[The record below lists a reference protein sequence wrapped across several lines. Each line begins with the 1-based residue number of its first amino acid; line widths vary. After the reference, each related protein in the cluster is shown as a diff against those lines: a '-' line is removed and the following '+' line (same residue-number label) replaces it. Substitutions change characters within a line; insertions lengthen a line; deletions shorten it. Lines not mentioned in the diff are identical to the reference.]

1 MPIALTFVFEIVPA
15 SKIFTLSG
23 LIVWAKVHLSEDWM
37 RQLFSL
43 FAMYLILHVVRFL
56 MVFGFR
62 GLAGLEHRHGY
73 GVGTKEGLV
82 MVYSGLRGAVG
93 LALAMEVWRKR

>member
-1 MPIALTFVFEIVPA
+1 MQ
-15 SKIFTLSG
+15 IFALSG
-23 LIVWAKVHLSEDWM
+23 LIIWEKLHGSEDALE
-37 RQLFSL
+37 QLFGL
-43 FAMYLILHVVRFL
+43 FIMYLFLHLVRFS